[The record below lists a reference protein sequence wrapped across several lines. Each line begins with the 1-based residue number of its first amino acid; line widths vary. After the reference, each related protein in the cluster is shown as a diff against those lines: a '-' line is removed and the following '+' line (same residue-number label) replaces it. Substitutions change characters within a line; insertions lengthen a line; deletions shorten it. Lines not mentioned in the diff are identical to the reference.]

1 MAGRPDQGMSVLC
14 ARARWGRNGPRPAI
28 HYRKEHKKT
37 MNRTMKALSFGA
49 MLAIA
54 ALSAPVALAD
64 DTGLT
69 PFSMEMKKMANKDGM
84 ISKKDFMA
92 LMEKPFDMMNKSK
105 RAVTPMN
112 RAMKLFPDKP

>member
-1 MAGRPDQGMSVLC
+1 M
-14 ARARWGRNGPRPAI
+14 
-28 HYRKEHKKT
+28 T
-37 MNRTMKALSFGA
+37 MNQTVKALSFGA

-64 DTGLT
+64 DTGLS

-92 LMEKPFDMMNKSK
+92 MMEKRFEAMDKGKQGMISM
-105 RAVTPMN
+105 AD
-112 RAMKLFPDKP
+112 AMKIFSDKP

>member
-14 ARARWGRNGPRPAI
+14 ARARWSRTGPRPAI
-28 HYRKEHKKT
+28 HYRKEHKMT

-92 LMEKPFDMMNKSK
+92 MMEKRFDMMDKSK
-105 RAVTPMN
+105 KGMISMN
-112 RAMKLFPDKP
+112 DAMKLFSDKP

>member
-1 MAGRPDQGMSVLC
+1 MRSRPVERN
-14 ARARWGRNGPRPAI
+14 RASPRDPLQE
-28 HYRKEHKKT
+28 EHKMT
-37 MNRTMKALSFGA
+37 MTQTVKALSFGA

-64 DTGLT
+64 DTGLS

-92 LMEKPFDMMNKSK
+92 MMEKRFDAMDKGKKGMISM
-105 RAVTPMN
+105 AD
-112 RAMKLFPDKP
+112 AMKIFSDKP

>member
-1 MAGRPDQGMSVLC
+1 M
-14 ARARWGRNGPRPAI
+14 
-28 HYRKEHKKT
+28 T

-69 PFSMEMKKMANKDGM
+69 PFSMEMKKMANKEGM

-92 LMEKPFDMMNKSK
+92 MMEKKWNAMDKGNKGMLSAADVMRIFSDTK
-105 RAVTPMN
+105 GQ
-112 RAMKLFPDKP
+112 